1 MSKDSESQKREYRRP
16 TEEELAAMAG
26 PPGQFGDGMVDD
38 LGGPILAAALSDEL
52 LAEYDEEEEGEE
64 KGEKEPEKQG

>member
-1 MSKDSESQKREYRRP
+1 
-16 TEEELAAMAG
+16 MAG